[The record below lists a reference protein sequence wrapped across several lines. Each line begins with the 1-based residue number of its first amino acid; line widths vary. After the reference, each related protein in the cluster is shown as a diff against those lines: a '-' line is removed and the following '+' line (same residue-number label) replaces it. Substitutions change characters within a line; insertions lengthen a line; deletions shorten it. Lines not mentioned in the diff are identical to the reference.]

1 MCILDS
7 LEKNPIFTVR
17 KLNNDFIFNFRFS
30 GWDTNSHKW
39 KQQNQDD
46 AKYKDDQKNKVN
58 HNE

>member
-1 MCILDS
+1 MKPS
-7 LEKNPIFTVR
+7 H
-17 KLNNDFIFNFRFS
+17 
-30 GWDTNSHKW
+30 TNSHKW